1 MKVVVTGISLW
12 SALGNLEQSWQ
23 ALQQHQSAIR
33 LQQPF
38 VELPALPLATIGNTP
53 LQLPDL
59 LSPLLKDVLADSGL
73 EPPLTDCG
81 VVVGSSRSFQGLWE
95 QWAQRDYLAAQW
107 EATAFTP
114 WLDTLPHQVA
124 LTLARSVG
132 SQGAV
137 LAPMA
142 ACATG
147 IWAIARG
154 YELIRTGEY
163 ERVLVGAVEAPITP
177 LTLAGFAKMGA
188 LATTGCYPFDQHR
201 EGLVLGEGGALLLL
215 ESAELAQQRQK
226 TPYGEILGFGVTADG
241 YHVSAPNPLGSS
253 AMRAIENCLQS
264 SHLRP
269 EDVDYIHSH
278 GTSTPLNDQNE
289 AQIMTALFPPA
300 VWVSSTKGATGHTLG
315 ASGALGVVFS
325 LLALRE
331 QILPPCVGLRE
342 SAFALNFVNK
352 CQSFPLNYALCLSF
366 GFGGQNGAIALGR
379 AC

>member
-12 SALGNLEQSWQ
+12 SALGNLEQSWR
-23 ALQQHQSAIR
+23 ALQEHQSAIR

-38 VELPALPLATIGNTP
+38 VELPAVPLATIGNTP

-59 LSPLLKDVLADSGL
+59 LEPLLQAVLGDSGL
-73 EPPLTDCG
+73 EPPLIDCG
-81 VVVGSSRSFQGLWE
+81 VVVGSSRGFQGLWE
-95 QWAQRDYLAAQW
+95 QWARTDYLKTPW
-107 EATAFTP
+107 EATALSP
-114 WLDTLPHQVA
+114 WLETLPHQAA
-124 LTLARSVG
+124 LTVARCIG

-188 LATTGCYPFDQHR
+188 LATTGCYPFDRYR

-215 ESAELAQQRQK
+215 ESAEVAQQRQR
-226 TPYGEILGFGVTADG
+226 TPYGEILGFGLTADG
-241 YHVSAPNPLGSS
+241 YHVSAPNPVRNS
-253 AMRAIENCLQS
+253 AMRAIKHCLQS
-264 SHLRP
+264 SHLMP
-269 EDVDYIHSH
+269 EEINYIHSH

-289 AQIMTALFPPA
+289 AQILTELFPPS

-331 QILPPCVGLRE
+331 QVLPPCVGLRE
-342 SAFALNFVNK
+342 PAFRLNFVREA
-352 CQSFPLNYALCLSF
+352 QSYSLNYALCLSF
-366 GFGGQNGAIALGR
+366 GFGGQNGAIALG
-379 AC
+379 AG